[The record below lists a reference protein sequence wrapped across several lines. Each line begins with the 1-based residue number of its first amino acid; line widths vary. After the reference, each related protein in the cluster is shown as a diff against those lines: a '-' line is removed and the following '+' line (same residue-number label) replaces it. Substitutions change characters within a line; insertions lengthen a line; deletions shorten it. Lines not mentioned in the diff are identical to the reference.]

1 MDFQLISFPLQA
13 LIFFQ
18 TDVRRTLRTGTVT
31 LFMPVFFLCVFF
43 LIGATGEHKAEKPA
57 EKEGDA
63 IKS

>member
-18 TDVRRTLRTGTVT
+18 TGVRRTLLTRSVT

-43 LIGATGEHKAEKPA
+43 
-57 EKEGDA
+57 
-63 IKS
+63 S

>member
-31 LFMPVFFLCVFF
+31 LFMPVFFLCVCF
-43 LIGATGEHKAEKPA
+43 
-57 EKEGDA
+57 
-63 IKS
+63 S

>member
-18 TDVRRTLRTGTVT
+18 TGVRKTLLTGTVT

-43 LIGATGEHKAEKPA
+43 
-57 EKEGDA
+57 
-63 IKS
+63 S